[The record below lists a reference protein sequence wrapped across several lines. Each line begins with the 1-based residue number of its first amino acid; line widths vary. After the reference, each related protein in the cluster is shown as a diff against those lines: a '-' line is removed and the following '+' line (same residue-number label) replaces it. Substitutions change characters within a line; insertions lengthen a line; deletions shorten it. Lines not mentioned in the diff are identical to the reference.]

1 VTFLQWT
8 FLVGAVAVA
17 GPIVAHLLGKPR
29 FRRVPFT
36 MLQFLRRGQS
46 QRYSRRQL
54 RDLLILLLRCTIII
68 LIAVLFAQPL
78 LYVRAEPAKHRSVHW
93 LALDDSM
100 SMAYRDGS
108 QTLFDRMIGMSL
120 DYVRRTPE
128 DATFTICG
136 LASGRMSH
144 GLTKAQALAQIR
156 QVKPVPAGVS
166 FAELFSTLKQARKTA
181 PQGQMLSLL
190 LLSDFTPSILQ
201 ALERVPAPA
210 AVDAVQ
216 YEHVGPR
223 EAAGNTAVLG
233 ARVAAIHDRKLS
245 LDVTVCH
252 YGVTERQCT
261 VTAAGNANLPIG
273 PPVGARHAS
282 PLPNAV
288 SEVTLA
294 PGQLRVLRL
303 EMELG
308 SVRQGLNETCWPI
321 ELHLTPDDNLGADDT
336 YRLAV
341 SVPSDAARTSIAV
354 VHQEDETFLFET
366 ALQALSNS
374 GTLAG
379 LSLKKVP
386 EDRLTGS
393 DLAGAD
399 IVVFASV
406 PALADYQVAAL
417 KAVVQQGGRLV
428 FFTND
433 VPRSEAVQSL
443 WREGLLP
450 ALPQRWVAQTIY
462 PEPRPAVGTSLD
474 LDSRAA
480 KSLVNYSIDKIALKG
495 HWQCEPAAQAECLW
509 RLAGGAPFLYGLAV
523 GPGLSLLVNTSIDGS
538 LGLLAKSPAWVAFCR
553 YLVGREE
560 PARQFCFAADEQP
573 VLHVPFYPAKA
584 GTPNTTVAV
593 ENCDGSRGTAAVRGS
608 RVFLPAP
615 AGLGWMKTIDEP
627 VVYVGINLPAGET
640 DTGAPADGAIADA
653 VRRAFITD
661 TREDPVLAQV
671 GATHASGS
679 QTRNYAFGVPSPVL
693 RQEPLW
699 RYFAWAA
706 ILLLLLDAAV
716 TNRLRR

>member
-8 FLVGAVAVA
+8 FLLGAIAVA

-36 MLQFLRRGQS
+36 MLRFLRRGQS

-54 RDLLILLLRCTIII
+54 RDLLILLLRCMIIV

-78 LYVRAEPAKHRSVHW
+78 LSVRAEPIRHRSVHW

-100 SMAYRDGS
+100 SMAYRDGP
-108 QTLFDRMIGMSL
+108 QTLFDRMIEMSL
-120 DYVRRTPE
+120 DYVRRAPE

-144 GLTKAQALAQIR
+144 GLAKAQALAQIK
-156 QVKPVPAGVS
+156 QLKPVPAGVGL
-166 FAELFSTLKQARKTA
+166 AELSSTLKQARKAA

-190 LLSDFTPSILQ
+190 LLSDFTPSVLQ

-210 AVDAVQ
+210 AVDAMQ

-223 EAAGNTAVLG
+223 EAVGNTAVRG
-233 ARVAAIHDRKLS
+233 ARVAALHGRKLS

-261 VTAAGNANLPIG
+261 VTAAGNANLPSGIKTANQEIG
-273 PPVGARHAS
+273 VPR
-282 PLPNAV
+282 
-288 SEVTLA
+288 VTLA
-294 PGQLRVLRL
+294 PGQPRVLRL

-308 SVRQGLNETCWPI
+308 SAGQSGNQTCWPV
-321 ELHLTPDDNLGADDT
+321 ELRLTPADNLGVDDT
-336 YRLAV
+336 YRLAIGA
-341 SVPSDAARTSIAV
+341 PSDAARTSIVV
-354 VHQEDETFLFET
+354 VHREDETFLFET

-379 LSLKKVP
+379 LNLKKVP
-386 EDRLTGS
+386 EDRLAGS

-399 IVVFASV
+399 VVAFASV
-406 PALADYQVAAL
+406 PQLQDYQAAAL

-433 VPRSEAVQSL
+433 VPRSETVQPL

-462 PEPRPAVGTSLD
+462 PEPRPAAGVSLD

-553 YLVGREE
+553 YLVGRDE
-560 PARQFCFAADEQP
+560 PARQFCFAADERP
-573 VLHVPFYPAKA
+573 VLYVPSYPAKA

-608 RVFLPAP
+608 RIFLPAP
-615 AGLGWMKTIDEP
+615 TGLGWMKTIDEP
-627 VVYVGINLPAGET
+627 VVYAGINLPAGET
-640 DTGAPADGAIADA
+640 DIRPPADGAIADA

-661 TREDPVLAQV
+661 TREDPVLAQAQPAV
-671 GATHASGS
+671 
-679 QTRNYAFGVPSPVL
+679 
-693 RQEPLW
+693 RQEPLR
-699 RYFAWAA
+699 RYVAWTA
-706 ILLLLLDAAV
+706 ILLLLSEAALA
-716 TNRLRR
+716 NRLRR

>member
-8 FLVGAVAVA
+8 FLLGAVAVA

-78 LYVRAEPAKHRSVHW
+78 LYVRAAPAQHRSVHW

-108 QTLFDRMIGMSL
+108 QTLFDRMTGMSL
-120 DYVRRTPE
+120 DYVRRAPE
-128 DATFTICG
+128 DARFTICG
-136 LASGRMSH
+136 LASGRRSQ
-144 GLTKAQALAQIR
+144 GLTKTQALAQIR
-156 QVKPVPAGVS
+156 QFKPVPARAG
-166 FAELFSTLKQARKTA
+166 FTDLFSALKQAGRTA
-181 PQGQMLSLL
+181 TRGETLSLL
-190 LLSDFTPSILQ
+190 LLSDFTPGVLQ
-201 ALERVPAPA
+201 ALEQVPAPA
-210 AVDAVQ
+210 AVDAVHC
-216 YEHVGPR
+216 EPIGPH
-223 EAAGNTAVLG
+223 ETLGNTAVLS
-233 ARVAAIHDRKLS
+233 ARVSATPGAKLS

-252 YGVTERQCT
+252 YGPTERRCT
-261 VTAAGNANLPIG
+261 LTGKCPNLRPI
-273 PPVGARHAS
+273 S
-282 PLPNAV
+282 ID
-288 SEVTLA
+288 EMTLA
-294 PGQLRVLRL
+294 PGQPRVLRL
-303 EMELG
+303 EMELE
-308 SVRQGLNETCWPI
+308 SVRQGLNGTCWPI
-321 ELHLTPDDNLGADDT
+321 ELHLTPDDNLAADDT

-341 SVPSDAARTSIAV
+341 GVPSDTARTSIVV

-366 ALQALSNS
+366 ALQALSNA

-386 EDRLTGS
+386 EDRLAGS
-393 DLAGAD
+393 ALAGAD
-399 IVVFASV
+399 TVVFASV
-406 PALADYQVAAL
+406 PQLPDYQVAAL
-417 KAVVQQGGRLV
+417 KTVVQQGGRLV

-433 VPRSEAVQSL
+433 VLRSDTVKPL
-443 WREGLLP
+443 WSAGLLP
-450 ALPQRWVAQTIY
+450 ALPERWVAQTVY
-462 PEPRPAVGTSLD
+462 LEPRPVAGASLD

-480 KSLVNYSIDKIALKG
+480 RSLVNYGVDKIALKG
-495 HWQCEPAAQAECLW
+495 HWLCEPAPQAECLW
-509 RLAGGAPFLYGLAV
+509 RLVGGAPFLYGLPT

-553 YLVGREE
+553 YLVGRDD
-560 PARQFCFAADEQP
+560 PVRQFGFSADERP
-573 VLHVPFYPAKA
+573 VLHVPFYPAEG

-627 VVYVGINLPAGET
+627 VMYAGINVPAGET
-640 DTGAPADGAIADA
+640 DVRPPATGAIAEA

-661 TREDPVLAQV
+661 THEGPALAQA
-671 GATHASGS
+671 GATGP
-679 QTRNYAFGVPSPVL
+679 QTHNSAFGRPMHASPVL

-706 ILLLLLDAAV
+706 ILLLLLDAAL

>member
-1 VTFLQWT
+1 MTFLQWT
-8 FLVGAVAVA
+8 FLLGAAAVI

-54 RDLLILLLRCTIII
+54 RDLLILLLRCTIIV

-78 LYVRAEPAKHRSVHW
+78 LYVRAEPTKHRSVHW

-100 SMAYRDGS
+100 SMACRDGT

-120 DYVRRTPE
+120 DYIRRAPE
-128 DATFTICG
+128 DATFTVHG

-144 GLTKAQALAQIR
+144 GLTKAQALVEIKQL
-156 QVKPVPAGVS
+156 KPLPAGAK
-166 FAELFSTLKQARKTA
+166 FTELFSTLKQAGKA
-181 PQGQMLSLL
+181 AQGETLCLL
-190 LLSDFTPSILQ
+190 LMSDFTPSVLQ

-210 AVDAVQ
+210 AVDAVH

-223 EAAGNTAVLG
+223 ETAGNTAVLG
-233 ARVAAIHDRKLS
+233 ARVSALRGRKLS

-252 YGVTERQCT
+252 YGAAERQCT
-261 VTAAGNANLPIG
+261 LTGRSPGKANLEIG
-273 PPVGARHAS
+273 LPVGARHAS
-282 PLPNAV
+282 PLQNGVPGGV
-288 SEVTLA
+288 PGVTLA
-294 PGQLRVLRL
+294 PGQPRVLRL

-308 SVRQGLNETCWPI
+308 SARQSGNQECWPI
-321 ELHLTPDDNLGADDT
+321 ELRLTPDDSLGADDT

-341 SVPSDAARTSIAV
+341 GLPSDTAQTNIVV
-354 VHQEDETFLFET
+354 VHRAEETFLFET

-374 GTLAG
+374 GSLPG
-379 LSLKKVP
+379 LSLKKVQ
-386 EDRLTGS
+386 EDRLTAS

-406 PALADYQVAAL
+406 PQLPDYQVAAL

-428 FFTND
+428 FFTTD
-433 VPRSEAVQSL
+433 VPRSEAVQQL

-450 ALPQRWVAQTIY
+450 ALPERWVAQTVY
-462 PEPRPAVGTSLD
+462 PEPRPAAGVSLD

-480 KSLVNYSIDKIALKG
+480 KSLVNYGVDKIALKG
-495 HWQCEPAAQAECLW
+495 HWLCEPAARAECLW
-509 RLAGGAPFLYGLAV
+509 RLVGGAPFLYGIAA
-523 GPGLSLLVNTSIDGS
+523 GPGLSLMVNTSMDGS

-553 YLVGREE
+553 YLVGRDD
-560 PARQFCFAADEQP
+560 PVRQFCFSADERP

-584 GTPNTTVAV
+584 GTPNKTVAV
-593 ENCDGSRGTAAVRGS
+593 ENCDGSRGTASVRGS

-627 VVYVGINLPAGET
+627 VVYAGINLPAGET
-640 DTGAPADGAIADA
+640 DIRPPADGAITDA
-653 VRRAFITD
+653 VQRAFITD
-661 TREDPVLAQV
+661 TREGPVLAQ
-671 GATHASGS
+671 GDPKREESRLGSHAE
-679 QTRNYAFGVPSPVL
+679 PVV
-693 RQEPLW
+693 RREPLW
-699 RYFAWAA
+699 RYVAWAA
-706 ILLLLLDAAV
+706 ILLLLFDAVLA
-716 TNRLRR
+716 NRLRR